1 MPTHLELVTQAA
13 QAVANTDPD
22 AITQA
27 FVGSL
32 STRNLPARSAF
43 GSYVVLQNFVAH
55 EFRSSEQLSKL
66 GCFYC
71 GLSQETKRVET
82 DERVLNYPFQAHH
95 TSIQYSAYD
104 LSSFE
109 RRHVDKPGAK
119 DLQMLGDIFAS
130 LRSLPAEAQLA
141 DLIKSLQGK
150 LPGNKLERMKL
161 LETFGYAGIL
171 CPRDQ
176 DHYSDG
182 FVTSDD
188 ANSRQPAE
196 FYKREWAYPVRFWTG
211 KDGVDEDL
219 VTKYFGKYL

>member
-13 QAVANTDPD
+13 QAVANIDPD
-22 AITQA
+22 TVTQA

-32 STRNLPARSAF
+32 STHNLPARSAF
-43 GSYVVLQNFVAH
+43 GSYVVLQHFVAH
-55 EFRSSEQLSKL
+55 EFRGSEKFSQV

-82 DERVLNYPFQAHH
+82 EERVLNYPSQTHH

-104 LSSFE
+104 LSSFAH
-109 RRHVDKPGAK
+109 RHVDKPSPK
-119 DLQMLGDIFAS
+119 DLQMLRDIFAS
-130 LRSLPAEAQLA
+130 LKALSPEAQLS
-141 DLIKSLQGK
+141 DLVKSLQGK

-171 CPRDQ
+171 CPQDQ
-176 DHYSDG
+176 DHYSEG

-188 ANSRQPAE
+188 ANSRQPPE

-211 KDGVDEDL
+211 RDGVNESL